1 MLIAMVTIFAIC
13 WLPLNS
19 SHIAIEVYYRII
31 YHPYYLLFFFIA
43 HIIGENVTLTLAAM
57 FVCLA
62 NELLIHC
69 VYSKASL
76 FFFFVLF
83 CFYSYFFRHPQ
94 QWNSSAAPLASSIIY
109 FHLYLLPFY

>member
-43 HIIGENVTLTLAAM
+43 HIIGKKVTSQAAFFPFFLLALATT

-62 NELLIHC
+62 NELLVYR

-76 FFFFVLF
+76 YSSFFIILLSFFLFFFRCV
-83 CFYSYFFRHPQ
+83 
-94 QWNSSAAPLASSIIY
+94 LAS
-109 FHLYLLPFY
+109 L